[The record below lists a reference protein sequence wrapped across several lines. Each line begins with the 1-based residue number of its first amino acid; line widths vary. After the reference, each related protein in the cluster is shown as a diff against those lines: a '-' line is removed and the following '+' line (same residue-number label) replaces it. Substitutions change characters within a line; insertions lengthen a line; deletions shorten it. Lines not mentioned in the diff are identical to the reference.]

1 MNERL
6 KIIRK
11 EQKLSQKAF
20 AESLNLSENF
30 VYMIEKSE
38 RVPSDRTIKDVCRLY
53 NVNEEWLRTG
63 VGDPY
68 QERTRNQ
75 QIADFLNDVMEADAN
90 NIKKRLIVALSQLDQ
105 KDWDLLA
112 DIASKLAESEKEK
125 KAE

>member
-6 KIIRK
+6 KFIRK

-53 NVNEEWLRTG
+53 NVNEEWLRSG